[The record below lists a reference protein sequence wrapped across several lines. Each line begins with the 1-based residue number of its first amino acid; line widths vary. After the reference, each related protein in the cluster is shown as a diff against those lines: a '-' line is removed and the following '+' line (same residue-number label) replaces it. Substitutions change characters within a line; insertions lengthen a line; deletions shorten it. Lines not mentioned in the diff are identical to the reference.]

1 MTINLS
7 SMEYNTSQS
16 QIILKEYGRNIEKIV
31 NHLKTIESK
40 EKRTEMA
47 HVLVELMRQIAPS
60 VKETNETNQKL
71 WDDMY
76 IMADFDLDIDGPYPP
91 PSKDVL
97 TRKPERMPY
106 INNRIRY
113 RHYGRNIELLVTEAL
128 KKEDPK
134 EREEAIIYMGK
145 LMKSFYASWNN
156 ETIDDAVILENIQN
170 ISGGQL
176 DINLEKVKE
185 DNLFERL
192 YKTKAK
198 KPTTSRSG
206 GKQKGSNSNRRR
218 RRN

>member
-31 NHLKTIESK
+31 KHLKTLESK

-47 HVLVELMRQIAPS
+47 HVLVDLMRQIAPS

-76 IMADFDLDIDGPYPP
+76 IMADFDLDIDGPYPA

-97 TRKPERMPY
+97 TRKPDRMPY

-198 KPTTSRSG
+198 KPTSNRPG